1 MQSTTDELGIQKQ
14 GIQEQGIQE
23 EKTQAQR
30 VLAAQDLIAQELAA
44 AKGDV
49 VVTNSFQAEDMVLLH
64 MVRRTLP
71 NVAVLFL
78 DTGYHFAEVYAYRD
92 RMAAE
97 WSMNLTSL
105 LPELTV
111 PEQESQFG
119 ILHQTDPSR
128 CCGLRKVKPLFSA
141 LEAYGVWFTGLR
153 REQAKSRAALKEV
166 DDFALPS
173 GKCIR
178 KLSPLTEWSTKD
190 VWTYA
195 AEHGIPLLPLYD
207 KGYTSIGCGPCTS
220 LPLDPNDPRSGRWGG
235 QKQECGIHL
244 PGSPQ

>member
-1 MQSTTDELGIQKQ
+1 MSETLQQATSEQK
-14 GIQEQGIQE
+14 
-23 EKTQAQR
+23 
-30 VLAAQDLIAQELAA
+30 VLLAQDLIARELASA
-44 AKGDV
+44 TGDI

-71 NVAVLFL
+71 DVPVLFL

-92 RMAAE
+92 SMARE
-97 WSMNLTSL
+97 WSLNLTSL

-111 PEQESQFG
+111 AEQESQFG
-119 ILHQTDPSR
+119 ILNQTDPGR
-128 CCGLRKVKPLFSA
+128 CCGLRKVKPLFAA
-141 LEAYGVWFTGLR
+141 LEKYAVWFTGLR

-166 DDFALPS
+166 EDFPLPA
-173 GKCIR
+173 GHVIR
-178 KLSPLTEWSTKD
+178 KLSPLTEWSAKD

-195 AEHGIPLLPLYD
+195 TQHRIPLLKLYD
-207 KGYTSIGCGPCTS
+207 KGYTSIGCEPCTT

-244 PGSPQ
+244 PGSSQ